1 MSFPQ
6 GDIEEKYEI
15 LRKLAEGGM
24 GAVYIVRHRLLD
36 ELRVIKI
43 IRPHLAEKA
52 HLKERFHREAQAA
65 IKLRHPHIAQIY
77 DFVIDEND
85 VGYTVMELVDGLT
98 LKEIMKAGPPPIA
111 FTLEVAAQS
120 LQALGYLHQ
129 QGYLHRDVAPDNIMV
144 TAGLDGAPMVKV
156 IDLGLA
162 KRFADELDLT
172 SSGMFVGKVRYAS
185 PEQFAQPRRRLGP
198 PSDLYCFGIVL
209 YQMLTGVSPIQGSSF
224 EEVIAGHLLSQ
235 IPEFSETD
243 PDGRVPPP
251 LRQLLVELLAKDPSK
266 RPATAEKVFGR
277 LAPLRSS
284 EVPSYRQIEQK
295 VDITALGGRL
305 TRAAAV
311 ADFRAGVERR
321 AEPTGGLSTLAATR
335 RLNVSK
341 HRARAWSLPSARA
354 GRRIIALAVSLALIG
369 GAIWFRQ
376 TGVLEQLWLTRQVDE
391 TPVPTPGNAA
401 PGRLV
406 IDAAPWAQITR
417 IEDSTGRQVT
427 LDGDGL
433 FTPAVIFLEAG
444 SYSLVLEHPTAGS
457 KELRARV
464 NSSAVTRASAALRT
478 TTSDSYLEQQGLTEL
493 VRKAGS

>member
-6 GDIEEKYEI
+6 GGIEEKYEI

-24 GAVYIVRHRLLD
+24 GAVYVVRHRLLD

-43 IRPHLAEKA
+43 IRPHLAEKT

-98 LKEIMKAGPPPIA
+98 LKDILKSGPPPQA
-111 FTLEVAAQS
+111 FTLEIAAQT

-185 PEQFAQPRRRLGP
+185 PEQFARPRRRLGP

-224 EEVIAGHLLSQ
+224 EEVIAGHLLSP
-235 IPEFSETD
+235 IPDFSETD
-243 PDGRVPPP
+243 PEGRISDP
-251 LRQLLVELLAKDPSK
+251 LRRLLTELLAKDPAK
-266 RPATAEKVFGR
+266 RPATAEQVFTR
-277 LAPLRSS
+277 LTPLRSS
-284 EVPSYRQIEQK
+284 EVPTYRDIERQI
-295 VDITALGGRL
+295 DATALGGRL
-305 TRAAAV
+305 TRAATV
-311 ADFRAGVERR
+311 VEFGGVDRR
-321 AEPTGGLSTLAATR
+321 RPSSEETEFEPTQRLDALREPAVNRRGRPIRVGARVAVLA
-335 RLNVSK
+335 LFLV
-341 HRARAWSLPSARA
+341 
-354 GRRIIALAVSLALIG
+354 LIG
-369 GAIWFRQ
+369 GAIRLRQ
-376 TGVLEQLWLTRQVDE
+376 TGALEQLWLTRLADE
-391 TPVPTPGNAA
+391 PSVPIAGGMA

-406 IDAAPWAQITR
+406 IDAEPWAQVTR
-417 IEDSTGRQVT
+417 IVDLEGREVT
-427 LDGDGL
+427 LDPEGL
-433 FTPAVIFLEAG
+433 FTPAVLFLEAG
-444 SYSLVLEHPTAGS
+444 SYRLELTHPTAG
-457 KELRARV
+457 KQELTARV
-464 NSSAVTRASAALRT
+464 SPAAVARASATLSA
-478 TTSDSYLEQQGLTEL
+478 TTSDAYLEEQGLTDL
-493 VRKAGS
+493 MLGAGS

>member
-24 GAVYIVRHRLLD
+24 GAVYVVRHRLLD

-52 HLKERFHREAQAA
+52 HLKKRFHREAQAA

-98 LKEIMKAGPPPIA
+98 LKEILKSGPPPPA
-111 FTLEVAAQS
+111 FTLEVAAQT

-144 TAGLDGAPMVKV
+144 TAGLDGAPVVKV

-185 PEQFAQPRRRLGP
+185 PEQFARPRRRLGP

-224 EEVIAGHLLSQ
+224 EEVIAGHLLSP
-235 IPEFSETD
+235 IPKFSETD
-243 PDGRVPPP
+243 PEGRIPDP
-251 LRQLLVELLAKDPSK
+251 LRRLLVDLLAKDPAK
-266 RPATAEKVFGR
+266 RPATAEQVFTR

-284 EVPSYRQIEQK
+284 EVPIYREIEQQ
-295 VDITALGGRL
+295 VDGTALGGRL
-305 TRAAAV
+305 TRAATV
-311 ADFRAGVERR
+311 VDFGGVDRR
-321 AEPTGGLSTLAATR
+321 RPTSDDTQFEPTR
-335 RLNVSK
+335 RLDAPREPSSN
-341 HRARAWSLPSARA
+341 RRRRPIRLGARIAALTLSL
-354 GRRIIALAVSLALIG
+354 GLIG
-369 GAIWFRQ
+369 GAMWLRQ
-376 TGVLEQLWLTRQVDE
+376 AGVLEQLWLTRLADE
-391 TPVPTPGNAA
+391 ASVPIEGAAA

-406 IDAAPWAQITR
+406 IDAEPWAQVTR
-417 IEDSTGRQVT
+417 VVDSEGREVT
-427 LDGDGL
+427 LDAAGL
-433 FTPAVIFLEAG
+433 FTPAVLFLEAD
-444 SYSLVLEHPTAGS
+444 SYRLELEHPTAGRQ
-457 KELRARV
+457 ELRARV
-464 NSSAVTRASAALRT
+464 SSAAVARASAPLSP
-478 TTSDSYLEQQGLTEL
+478 TTSDSYLEAQGLTDL
-493 VRKAGS
+493 VLKAGS